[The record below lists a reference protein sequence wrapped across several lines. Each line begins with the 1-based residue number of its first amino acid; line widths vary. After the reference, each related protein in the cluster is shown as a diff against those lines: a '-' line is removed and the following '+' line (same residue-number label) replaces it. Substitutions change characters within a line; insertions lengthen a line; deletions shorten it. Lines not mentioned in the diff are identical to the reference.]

1 MSQGKHVS
9 TRRLEAAIISILRE
23 QHPATVRYPHY
34 GLLSF
39 NDALVREV
47 HQNTRGCYQRVSK
60 IITDLRREGRIPWEW
75 IVDKSRPTYT
85 PSVWQD
91 PKDYGKTIKCAYRKD
106 YWQDQP
112 VLVEIWSEKDTV
124 SGVIAPVTDEL
135 GVTVRVGRGFD
146 STTGVHNIAD
156 HFQQVTKPK
165 RVFYI
170 GDHDPDGRAIEQSI
184 RQRVL
189 ELGSGS
195 FAMSRLAI
203 NVGDIKR
210 FNLPPMRIKRFDDDH
225 EKAGLPKSSRAKAFL
240 KKYRD
245 ETVELDALP
254 PDVLRRRVKRAIE
267 ELIDWTRWNR
277 AINAEEAELESIE
290 DFVSKWPG
298 NSRSTKGHRDDG

>member
-9 TRRLEAAIISILRE
+9 TKRLEMAIIAILGE

-47 HQNTRGCYQRVSK
+47 HQNTRSGYQRVSK
-60 IITDLRREGRIPWEW
+60 IITDLRRAGRIPWEW
-75 IVDKSRPTYT
+75 IVDKTRPTYR
-85 PSVWQD
+85 PSVWQN
-91 PKDYGKTIKCAYRKD
+91 PKEYGKAIKCSYRKD

-112 VLVEIWSEKDTV
+112 ALVEIWSEKDTI

-135 GVTVRVGRGFD
+135 GITVRVGRGFD
-146 STTGVHNIAD
+146 STTGVHDIAA
-156 HFQQVTKPK
+156 HFQRVRKPK
-165 RVFYI
+165 HVFYL
-170 GDHDPDGRAIEQSI
+170 GDHDPDGRCIEESI

-189 ELGSGS
+189 DLGSGP
-195 FAMSRLAI
+195 FAMRRLAI
-203 NVGDIKR
+203 DVGDIKR
-210 FNLPPMRIKRFDDDH
+210 FNLPPMRIKRFGSDH

-240 KKYRD
+240 RKYRD

-267 ELIDWTRWNR
+267 ELIDWQRWNL

-290 DFVSKWPG
+290 DFVRKWPG
-298 NSRSTKGHRDDG
+298 NGQSAEGA